1 MVRKYRLGSILLQ
14 VLITIVAIAYLIPS
28 LIVFLYALKS
38 QQETSKSFPLS
49 LPNHIEWTNFSKALE
64 VLNFWQSLGNTALLT
79 VFSVVLIILLSS
91 MAAYAIARGATKF
104 FNSTYVFFIAGIL
117 IPYQVI
123 FVPMFTLGSNL
134 GFINNF
140 VGVIFLY
147 VATNLP
153 FAVFVTTGFM
163 KTIPKEV
170 EEAAAIDGCSV
181 LRTFWLIVMPMLKPV
196 AAALTI
202 ILSLQIWNDYLM
214 PLLFLSENNMK
225 TLTVMQSQL
234 FSAFSTDFNTG
245 FAGIILSSLPILLL
259 FIFMQK
265 HFVKGITMGAGK

>member
-64 VLNFWQSLGNTALLT
+64 ALNFWRSFGNTALLT
-79 VFSVVLIILLSS
+79 VCSVVLIILLSS
-91 MAAYAIARGATKF
+91 MAAYAISRGATKF

-214 PLLFLSENNMK
+214 PLLFLSENNLK

-245 FAGIILSSLPILLL
+245 FAGIILSSLPILFL

-265 HFVKGITMGAGK
+265 HFVKGITLGAGK

>member
-1 MVRKYRLGSILLQ
+1 MAGKYRLGSLLLQ
-14 VLITIVAIAYLIPS
+14 VFITVVAIAYIIPS

-49 LPNHIEWTNFSKALE
+49 LPNHIAWGNFSKALE
-64 VLNFWQSLGNTALLT
+64 ALNFWQSFANSALLT
-79 VFSVVLIILLSS
+79 ICSVVLIILLSS

-104 FNSTYVFFIAGIL
+104 FQSTYVFFIAGIL

-163 KTIPKEV
+163 KTIPKEI

-214 PLLFLSENNMK
+214 PLLFLSDNNMK

>member
-49 LPNHIEWTNFSKALE
+49 LPNHIEWANFSKALE
-64 VLNFWQSLGNTALLT
+64 ALNFWRSFGNTALLT
-79 VFSVVLIILLSS
+79 VCSVVLIILLSS
-91 MAAYAIARGATKF
+91 MAAYAISRGATKF

-214 PLLFLSENNMK
+214 PLLFLSENNLK

-245 FAGIILSSLPILLL
+245 FAGIILSSLPILFL

>member
-64 VLNFWQSLGNTALLT
+64 ALNFWRSFGNTALLT
-79 VFSVVLIILLSS
+79 VCSVVLIILLSS
-91 MAAYAIARGATKF
+91 MAAYAISRGATKF

-214 PLLFLSENNMK
+214 PLLFLSENNLK

-234 FSAFSTDFNTG
+234 FSAFSTDFNSG
-245 FAGIILSSLPILLL
+245 FAGIILSSLPILFL

-265 HFVKGITMGAGK
+265 HFVKGITLGAGK

>member
-49 LPNHIEWTNFSKALE
+49 FPNHIEWTNFSKALE
-64 VLNFWQSLGNTALLT
+64 ALNFWRSFGNTALLT
-79 VFSVVLIILLSS
+79 VCSVVLIILLSS
-91 MAAYAIARGATKF
+91 MAAYAISRGATKF

-214 PLLFLSENNMK
+214 PLLFLSENNLK

-245 FAGIILSSLPILLL
+245 FAGIILSSLPILFL

>member
-1 MVRKYRLGSILLQ
+1 MVHKYRLGSILLQ

-28 LIVFLYALKS
+28 LIVFLYAFKS

-49 LPNHIEWTNFSKALE
+49 LPTHLEWANFGKALE
-64 VLNFWQSLGNTALLT
+64 ALNFWQSLGNTTLLT
-79 VFSVVLIILLSS
+79 ASSVVLIILLSS

-104 FNSTYVFFIAGIL
+104 FNSAYVFFIAGIL

-153 FAVFVTTGFM
+153 FAVFVTAGFM

-181 LRTFWLIVMPMLKPV
+181 LRTFWLIVLPMLRPV